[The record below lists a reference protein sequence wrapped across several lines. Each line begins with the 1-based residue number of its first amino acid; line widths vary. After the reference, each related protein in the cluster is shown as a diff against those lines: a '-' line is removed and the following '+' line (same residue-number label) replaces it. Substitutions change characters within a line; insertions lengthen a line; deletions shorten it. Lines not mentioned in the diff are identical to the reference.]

1 MSNSPLSPIALVPLD
16 DRPCNTRFP
25 LEIAR
30 IAGGEILLPPREF
43 LGWFTRP
50 ARCEDVAD
58 WLRSLPSSLD
68 ALIVSVDML
77 AYGGLV
83 ASRTTDVSLDTA
95 RARLSVLREWRQAH
109 PHVPVDVFNVIRRLA
124 PTVDRDEMLAC
135 SQLLQRYAILRDKV
149 AHVGDAQLAA
159 ELERVERALP
169 ADVLADYLA
178 SRQRNH
184 AINAEML
191 RWLADGVFDFLL
203 MPQEDCAEFGL
214 HRAEQAALEE
224 EAASL
229 GVTDRVA
236 IHPGADEAALTLL
249 ARYWN
254 HTATRPVTFHVI
266 YSDIED
272 ARRIPPFE
280 DRPLCE
286 SVSQHVAAA
295 GGVEVGEA
303 EADVI
308 LFLNAPTAFPR
319 SSMTDEISVQRAEL
333 LRPFVERIAAAISH
347 ERSTAIADVAFPN
360 GADFVFVDQL
370 RQRVPLHRLLS
381 FAAWNTAGN
390 TIGTVLSQCIA
401 NIVAPQS
408 QPMLNAQF
416 LFARIVDDVFY
427 QAAVR
432 PEIEQRAR
440 EEFKTSPFQLGDAW
454 EPCEMLTRQ
463 TLGALARLL
472 FRQYFRDRVVGTNQG
487 VAPKELR
494 CDISLPWG
502 RTFEVDVD
510 VRFEA

>member
-1 MSNSPLSPIALVPLD
+1 MSSSPLSPIALIPLD

-25 LEIAR
+25 VEITR
-30 IAGGEILLPPREF
+30 IAGGEILLPPPEL

-50 ARCEDVAD
+50 ARCEDIAN

-68 ALIVSVDML
+68 ALVTSVDML

-83 ASRTTDVSLDTA
+83 AARTTATSLDTA
-95 RARLSVLREWRQAH
+95 RARLSVLREWRRAH
-109 PHVPVDVFNVIRRLA
+109 PHVPVYAFNVIRRLA
-124 PTVDRDEMLAC
+124 PTVDCDEMLVC
-135 SQLLQRYAILRDKV
+135 SHLLQRYAILRDQV
-149 AHVGDAQLAA
+149 AHGGDAQLIA
-159 ELERVERALP
+159 ELERVEHALP

-191 RWLADGVFDFLL
+191 RWLAEGVFDFLL

-214 HRAEQAALEE
+214 HRAEQAALEK

-249 ARYWN
+249 ARHWN
-254 HTATRPVTFHVI
+254 RAAPRPVTFHVI
-266 YSDIED
+266 YSDAED

-280 DRPLCE
+280 DRPLRE
-286 SVSQHVAAA
+286 SVSQHIAAA

-303 EADVI
+303 EADVL
-308 LFLNAPTAFPR
+308 LFVNAPTPFPR
-319 SSMTDEISVQRAEL
+319 SSMNDEISVRRAEG

-347 ERSTAIADVAFPN
+347 GRRAAIADVAFPN

-370 RQRVPLHRLLS
+370 RQRVPIHRLLS

-390 TIGTVLSQCIA
+390 TIGTVLAQCVA
-401 NIVAPQS
+401 NSVAPQP
-408 QPMLNAQF
+408 QPLLNAQF

-432 PEIEQRAR
+432 TEIEQRAR
-440 EEFKTSPFQLGDAW
+440 EEFKASPFQLGDAW
-454 EPCEMLTRQ
+454 KPCERLTRQ
-463 TLGALARLL
+463 SLGALARLL
-472 FRQYFRDRVVGTNQG
+472 FRQYFRHQAIGTPQG

-510 VRFEA
+510 VRFET